1 MSFAV
6 RRKWLIPAAIG
17 ALLAGLVPALSQ
29 LDYAF
34 MPKGGKALLIE
45 VLGDPPDRKELRQV
59 VQAKRSEEE
68 WITATAKWEAALS
81 EKERRTLAAYLAIN
95 MPLPKGTIDKLETEK
110 VIADHLPRDGR
121 ELGFYEC
128 MYCHSLFTSHLT
140 QDRSF
145 QAWMN
150 MFESPFHREM
160 TMTRQERE
168 EFSRY
173 SEINMPMKIEDVPPD
188 LRF

>member
-1 MSFAV
+1 MRRRIAV
-6 RRKWLIPAAIG
+6 LAA
-17 ALLAGLVPALSQ
+17 ALAAAALALATVAAQEDFS
-29 LDYAF
+29 F
-34 MPKGGKALLIE
+34 MPKGGKALLVELLGSPPDGGEMRDILTVRRSE
-45 VLGDPPDRKELRQV
+45 AEWRVALGDRIK
-59 VQAKRSEEE
+59 
-68 WITATAKWEAALS
+68 ALD
-81 EKERRTLAAYLAIN
+81 ERERETLAAYLAIN
-95 MPLPKGTIDKLETEK
+95 MPVDDPER
-110 VIADHLPRDGR
+110 VIAMAGQPAELYAALPRDGR
-121 ELGFYEC
+121 ELGYYEC

-160 TMTRQERE
+160 KMTRQERE

-173 SEINMPMKIEDVPPD
+173 SEINMPMRIEDVPPD